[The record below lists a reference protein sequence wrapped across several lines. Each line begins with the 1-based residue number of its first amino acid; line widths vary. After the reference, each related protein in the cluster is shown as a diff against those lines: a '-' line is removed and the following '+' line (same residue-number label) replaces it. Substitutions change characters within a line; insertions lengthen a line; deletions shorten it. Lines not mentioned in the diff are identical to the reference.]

1 MPRFVHIVGCMRL
14 WLLSKWGTFTEDA
27 SASAASTATLAG
39 YPLTADVFVFVY
51 LYLCNAT
58 LADNPL
64 TRNLSKYIFSIFV
77 FPCIHSLQLSPITP
91 WPRI

>member
-39 YPLTADVFVFVY
+39 YPLTADVLVFVY

-64 TRNLSKYIFSIFV
+64 TRNLSK
-77 FPCIHSLQLSPITP
+77 CQ
-91 WPRI
+91 RIYF